1 MSVGVQSADARHR
14 YAGRREAK
22 LSALTHNYR
31 CCMMKYPVFVRDIII
46 EGLVPSSAATQRGVT
61 NR

>member
-1 MSVGVQSADARHR
+1 M
-14 YAGRREAK
+14 
-22 LSALTHNYR
+22 LALTRYSK
-31 CCMMKYPVFVRDIII
+31 CCMMKYAVYRSKNI